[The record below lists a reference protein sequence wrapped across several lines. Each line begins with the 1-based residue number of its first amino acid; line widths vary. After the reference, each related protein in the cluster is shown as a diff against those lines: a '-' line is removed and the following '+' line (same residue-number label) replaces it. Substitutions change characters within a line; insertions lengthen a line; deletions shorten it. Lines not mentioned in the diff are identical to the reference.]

1 MTTSPRRLR
10 RERTGTSSR
19 TGRSQRS
26 SSRSGLSRPATRRS
40 PPGCCPRYRLAQ
52 DPRGPNVM
60 TIEQRAPEPLRVV
73 LVDDHPV
80 YRAGLARLLRE
91 SGVDVIAEL
100 PNGETALHV
109 VEELAPDVV
118 VMDLNM
124 PGMSGLEATRR
135 LVAQSP
141 ATRVLVVSVSA
152 QEADVTDAILAG
164 ASGYILKESPVE
176 EVVAGI
182 QAAAAGQS
190 LISPRIATM
199 LLQRIRDAAGAVD
212 MDLAP
217 AHLSA
222 RELEVLSLMAEG
234 KSNHEIA
241 EALVISPS
249 TVHNHI
255 SSILM
260 KLQVENRV
268 QAAVRAVRDRL
279 I

>member
-1 MTTSPRRLR
+1 
-10 RERTGTSSR
+10 
-19 TGRSQRS
+19 
-26 SSRSGLSRPATRRS
+26 
-40 PPGCCPRYRLAQ
+40 
-52 DPRGPNVM
+52 M
-60 TIEQRAPEPLRVV
+60 TIEEPDPEPLRVV

-91 SGVDVIAEL
+91 SGVDVVAEV
-100 PNGETALHV
+100 PNGEMALQA
-109 VEELAPDVV
+109 VEEMAPDVV

-141 ATRVLVVSVSA
+141 ATRVLIVSVSA

-164 ASGYILKESPVE
+164 ASGYVLKESPVE

-182 QAAAAGQS
+182 RAAAGGHS

-199 LLQRIRDAAGAVD
+199 LLQRIRDAGGAVD

-222 RELEVLSLMAEG
+222 RELEVLGLMAQG

-241 EALVISPS
+241 DVLVISPS

-268 QAAVRAVRDRL
+268 QAAVRAVRERL

>member
-1 MTTSPRRLR
+1 
-10 RERTGTSSR
+10 
-19 TGRSQRS
+19 
-26 SSRSGLSRPATRRS
+26 
-40 PPGCCPRYRLAQ
+40 
-52 DPRGPNVM
+52 V
-60 TIEQRAPEPLRVV
+60 IEEPVAEPLRVV

-91 SGVDVIAEL
+91 SGVDVIAEV
-100 PNGETALHV
+100 PNGETALAV

-152 QEADVTDAILAG
+152 QEADVTEAILAG

-199 LLQRIRDAAGAVD
+199 LLQRIRDAGGAVD

-222 RELEVLSLMAEG
+222 RELEVLGLMAEG

-241 EALVISPS
+241 DALVISPS

-255 SSILM
+255 SSILL